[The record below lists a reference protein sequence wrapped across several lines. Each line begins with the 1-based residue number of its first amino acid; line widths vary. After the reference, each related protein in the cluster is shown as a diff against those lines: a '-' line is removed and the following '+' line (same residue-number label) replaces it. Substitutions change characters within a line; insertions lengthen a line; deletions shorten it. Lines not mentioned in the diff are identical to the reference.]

1 MELQEFI
8 KNFALQF
15 PNEDSSAFTA
25 ETDFHELDSWSS
37 LTGLSI
43 VMMIFQEYGV
53 EVESKDIR
61 DADTI
66 EDLYNLVKERIA

>member
-1 MELQEFI
+1 MELNDFI
-8 KNFALQF
+8 RKFALQF
-15 PNEDSSAFTA
+15 PDEELNEFTPD
-25 ETDFHELDSWSS
+25 TDFHELNSWSS

-61 DADTI
+61 QADTI
-66 EDLYNLVKERIA
+66 EDLFNIVKERMA

>member
-1 MELQEFI
+1 MVF
-8 KNFALQF
+8 
-15 PNEDSSAFTA
+15 
-25 ETDFHELDSWSS
+25 S
-37 LTGLSI
+37 LL

-66 EDLYNLVKERIA
+66 EDLYNLVKERMA

>member
-1 MELQEFI
+1 MNKFIEL
-8 KNFALQF
+8 FAD
-15 PNEDSSAFTA
+15 EDPSDITPD
-25 ETDFHELDSWSS
+25 TDFHELNSWSS
-37 LTGLSI
+37 LTGLSL

-66 EDLYNLVKERIA
+66 EDLYNLVKERMA

>member
-1 MELQEFI
+1 MELQDFLNKFI
-8 KNFALQF
+8 ELFAD
-15 PNEDSSAFTA
+15 EDPSDITPD
-25 ETDFHELDSWSS
+25 TDFHELNSWSS
-37 LTGLSI
+37 LTGLSL

-66 EDLYNLVKERIA
+66 EDLYNLVKERMA

>member
-1 MELQEFI
+1 MELQDFLNKFI
-8 KNFALQF
+8 ELFAD
-15 PNEDSSAFTA
+15 EDSSDITPD
-25 ETDFHELDSWSS
+25 TDFHELNSWSS
-37 LTGLSI
+37 LTGLSL

-66 EDLYNLVKERIA
+66 EDLYNLVKERMA